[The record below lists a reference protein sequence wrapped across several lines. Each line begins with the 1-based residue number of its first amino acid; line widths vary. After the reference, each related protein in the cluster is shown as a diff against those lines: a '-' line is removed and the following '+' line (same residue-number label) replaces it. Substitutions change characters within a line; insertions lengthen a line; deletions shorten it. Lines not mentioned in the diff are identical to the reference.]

1 MVFGLH
7 ISSQWICQ
15 FDGYCIDED
24 GYFYLL
30 LQKYACSLRDVID
43 KRMKKRFLNGRP
55 FPDDLNVILT
65 IMRIALGM
73 RFLHENNIMHRDLK
87 ADNVFV
93 NVSSDNYPISC
104 FTGDF
109 DVASYVVGIL
119 FWRAPE
125 ILQALK
131 DGKSIVFTPKADVYS
146 FAMTCYEILTG
157 GIPFDGVRASDYDMV
172 LSGKR
177 PELPSNLNPKM
188 KDFIIRCWHQ
198 DPEARPTFN
207 EIVGDLKKLHREL
220 ITGSESVSRVIDTT
234 IDLSNSGFD
243 IYGADPESCLREL
256 RVLFEG
262 AEGAI

>member
-1 MVFGLH
+1 MKMMKIFRRYECFQEEKVFKFKSNQFQLLEKIGEGGQGTVYTAVYSFSDTGEALWQDLQAQDRDDHDPLGVDQKHERTFVAKKFRKGHSGQWPEEVFGLH
-7 ISSQWICQ
+7 FSCQWICQ

-30 LQKYACSLRDVID
+30 MQKYDCSLRDVID
-43 KRMKKRFLNGRP
+43 KRMKKRFWNGRP

-104 FTGDF
+104 FIGDF

-131 DGKSIVFTPKADVYS
+131 DGKSVVFTPKADV
-146 FAMTCYEILTG
+146 
-157 GIPFDGVRASDYDMV
+157 
-172 LSGKR
+172 
-177 PELPSNLNPKM
+177 
-188 KDFIIRCWHQ
+188 
-198 DPEARPTFN
+198 
-207 EIVGDLKKLHREL
+207 
-220 ITGSESVSRVIDTT
+220 
-234 IDLSNSGFD
+234 
-243 IYGADPESCLREL
+243 
-256 RVLFEG
+256 
-262 AEGAI
+262 